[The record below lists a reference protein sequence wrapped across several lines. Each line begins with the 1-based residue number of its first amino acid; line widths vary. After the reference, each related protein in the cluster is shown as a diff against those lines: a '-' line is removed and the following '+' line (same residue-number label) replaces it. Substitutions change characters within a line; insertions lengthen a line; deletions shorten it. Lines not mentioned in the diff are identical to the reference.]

1 MQYHFDELID
11 RRNTDSIKWDH
22 IPENPDA
29 IPMWVADM
37 DFRCPKPV
45 IDRVLEKAAFG
56 VYAYTATPP
65 AFRAATAGWQR
76 RRHLGHWR
84 GYGDSHLQRGTGPL
98 HRRCGVYGA
107 GGSGHSPAACLR
119 SVYRRRNTARERSLQ
134 QRPPAAAGA
143 L

>member
-1 MQYHFDELID
+1 MGPYPGESRCHSHVGGGYGLSLPEASD
-11 RRNTDSIKWDH
+11 RPGAGEGSVWRLRLYGDTPGVSGGH
-22 IPENPDA
+22 S
-29 IPMWVADM
+29 
-37 DFRCPKPV
+37 R
-45 IDRVLEKAAFG
+45 LAA
-56 VYAYTATPP
+56 PP
-65 AFRAATAGWQR
+65 SS
-76 RRHLGHWR
+76 LGHWR

-107 GGSGHSPAACLR
+107 GGPGHSPAACLR